1 MAETSRTRIISAPPE
16 VLWRVLADFGAISSW
31 ARNVDH
37 SCVLEHRPEP
47 IGTSRRIQIGENTF
61 VERITEF
68 TAPTNQSQGTLG
80 YDIEG
85 LPPRLRRVANRWS
98 LRPCGGGTTEVT
110 LTSTVQIANN
120 PVARIAEQAA
130 CQLLATQSDTMLA
143 GLAARVEG
151 SDD

>member
-1 MAETSRTRIISAPPE
+1 MAETSRTRTVAAPPE
-16 VLWRVLADFGAISSW
+16 KVWRVLADFGAISSW

-47 IGTSRRIQIGENTF
+47 IGTSRRIQMGENTF

-68 TAPTNQSQGTLG
+68 TAPSVLA

-98 LRPCGGGTTEVT
+98 LQPAGAGSTEVT
-110 LTSTVQIANN
+110 LTSTVNIANN
-120 PVARIAEQAA
+120 PLARIAEQAA
-130 CQLLATQSDTMLA
+130 VQLLATQSDTMLA
-143 GLAARVEG
+143 GLAARAEG